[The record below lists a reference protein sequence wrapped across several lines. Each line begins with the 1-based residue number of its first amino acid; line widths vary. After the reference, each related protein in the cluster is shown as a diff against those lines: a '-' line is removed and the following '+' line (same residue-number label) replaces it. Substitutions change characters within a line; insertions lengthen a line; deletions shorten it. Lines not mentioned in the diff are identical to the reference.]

1 MKYSFFIVAA
11 IILLIT
17 GSCKKDGAGSAET
30 FSIATGSEVT
40 FEPMTITYTVTQT
53 GTSTLSEIVYG
64 SENGSVT
71 VSNPTFPWVVSF
83 SASTDKNIWISASGS
98 ITNGSVDIKA
108 EGDGATS
115 HFEMENCYVHNH

>member
-1 MKYSFFIVAA
+1 MKKHFLLFAA
-11 IILLIT
+11 FLLLLLS
-17 GSCKKDGAGSAET
+17 SCKKDKPET

-64 SENGSVT
+64 SENGNVT

-83 SASTDKNIWISASGS
+83 TASSGKNIFISATGN
-98 ITNGSVDIKA
+98 ITNGSVLIRA

-115 HFEMENCYVHNH
+115 HFELENSYVHNQ